1 MKVRTAARV
10 VLLNAAGEVFL
21 LHARDLHDDSRRW
34 WLTCGG
40 GAEMGETPQQTAAR
54 ELAEETGLVCE
65 PGELLGPLATRRAVM
80 EFTERTLHQDE
91 VFFGLVSEDE
101 FDLADAVWTEV
112 EKRSIVGARW
122 WSQDELRRTTATVYP
137 PRLTELMDLVR
148 SGTAPVE
155 PLVLD

>member
-137 PRLTELMDLVR
+137 PRLIELMDLVR

>member
-1 MKVRTAARV
+1 MKIRTAARV

>member
-1 MKVRTAARV
+1 MKIRTAARV

-65 PGELLGPLATRRAVM
+65 PAELLGPLATRRAVM

-112 EKRSIVGARW
+112 EKRSIVGGRW

-148 SGTAPVE
+148 SGTAPAV

>member
-1 MKVRTAARV
+1 MKIRTAARV

-65 PGELLGPLATRRAVM
+65 PAELLGPLATRRAVM

-112 EKRSIVGARW
+112 EKRSIIGGRW

-148 SGTAPVE
+148 SGTAPAE

>member
-1 MKVRTAARV
+1 MKIRTAARV

-65 PGELLGPLATRRAVM
+65 PAELLGPLATRRAVM

-112 EKRSIVGARW
+112 EKRSIVGGRW

-137 PRLTELMDLVR
+137 PRLTELMDLVC
-148 SGTAPVE
+148 SGTAPAV

>member
-1 MKVRTAARV
+1 MKIRTAARV

-65 PGELLGPLATRRAVM
+65 PAELLGPLATRRAVM

-112 EKRSIVGARW
+112 EKRSIVGGRW

-137 PRLTELMDLVR
+137 SRLTELMDLVR

>member
-1 MKVRTAARV
+1 MKIRTAARV

-65 PGELLGPLATRRAVM
+65 PAELLGPLATRRAVM

-112 EKRSIVGARW
+112 EKRSIVGGRW

-148 SGTAPVE
+148 SGTAPAE

>member
-1 MKVRTAARV
+1 MKIRTAARV

-65 PGELLGPLATRRAVM
+65 PAELLGPLATRRAVM

-112 EKRSIVGARW
+112 EKRSIVGGRW

-137 PRLTELMDLVR
+137 SRLTELMDLVR
-148 SGTAPVE
+148 SGTAPAV